1 MNTQHFRYAV
11 EVERTGSISQAA
23 ENLYISQPTISKVI
37 KELEDTLG
45 ITIFQRTPR
54 GTVATEKG
62 AQFLN
67 YAKEALAQVDKMER
81 LSRPDDG
88 HARMLSAALPHADYL
103 LQGLLALAADTK
115 IEPGARLS
123 VEETDAMQAM
133 RGVQDGRY
141 KLAVIRYSAARETY
155 FADYLKNNGLMSE
168 VIWEFEPLILV
179 GENSPIAAIDRLSE
193 DRLEGYIEIQS
204 DDGRAPYLTGG
215 EDERDRDSRVI
226 FVNAQSERLELLSIM
241 PEAYLWVS
249 PTPSKRLT
257 RFGLVQRRCPGT
269 ARRWKDVLIFRR
281 GKTLGDLERRFVNRL
296 YSAKNEVTFRASER

>member
-62 AQFLN
+62 AQFLT

>member
-62 AQFLN
+62 AQFLT

-88 HARMLSAALPHADYL
+88 RGPVLSAALPHADYL

>member
-62 AQFLN
+62 AQFLT

-103 LQGLLALAADTK
+103 LQGLLALVADTK

>member
-62 AQFLN
+62 AQFLT

-179 GENSPIAAIDRLSE
+179 GQNSPIAAIDRLSE

>member
-62 AQFLN
+62 AQFLT

-257 RFGLVQRRCPGT
+257 RFGLLQRRCPGT